1 MVSREPHRA
10 CLSALLDHT
19 DQGSGALLQSTS
31 TPNWTINVSDIRTIK
46 VSNISLAV
54 SERDIREFFSFSGD
68 IQYVEMQRE
77 SESTQLAYV
86 TFKDSQGADTAVL
99 LSGAVMANLAV
110 TITPAENYL
119 LPPEA
124 LPLSLEKG
132 PATASPA
139 VKRAEDAV
147 SSMLAK
153 GFILGKDAINK
164 AKALDER
171 HHLLSNA
178 SATVASI
185 DNKIGLSEKLSIG
198 KAVVNDK
205 VREMDEWYQ
214 VSEKTKSALAVAEQ
228 KASSAGS
235 AILSNH
241 YVLTGA
247 SWVSSAFS
255 AFAKAAEDVSI
266 LTKEKV
272 EKAEEEKKE
281 IIYRERTGI
290 ISDFAQIHLDEASAR
305 EPPTV
310 PVNSADDHKLRII

>member
-1 MVSREPHRA
+1 M
-10 CLSALLDHT
+10 SALVDHT
-19 DQGSGALLQSTS
+19 DQGSGALLQST
-31 TPNWTINVSDIRTIK
+31 TPPNWTIHVSDIRTVK

-68 IQYVEMQRE
+68 LQYVEMQRE
-77 SESTQLAYV
+77 SETTQLAYV
-86 TFKDSQGADTAVL
+86 TYRDSQGADTAIL
-99 LSGAVMANLAV
+99 LSGAVIDSLAV
-110 TITPAENYL
+110 NITPAENYQ

-124 LPLSLEKG
+124 LLSTSEKDL
-132 PATASPA
+132 ALSSPA
-139 VKRAEDAV
+139 VKKAEDVV

-153 GFILGKDAINK
+153 GFILGKDAVNK
-164 AKALDER
+164 AKALDEK
-171 HHLLSNA
+171 HHLISNA

-205 VREMDEWYQ
+205 VREMDERYQ

-235 AILSNH
+235 AIMNNP

-255 AFAKAAEDVSI
+255 AFAKAAEDVTI

-281 IIYRERTGI
+281 TIYRERTAI
-290 ISDFAQIHLDEASAR
+290 ISDFAHFQLDDASAR

-310 PVNSADDHKLRII
+310 PVNSVDDQKLGII

>member
-1 MVSREPHRA
+1 M
-10 CLSALLDHT
+10 SALVDHR
-19 DQGSGALLQSTS
+19 DQGNGAVLQSIA
-31 TPNWTINVSDIRTIK
+31 TPIWSINVSDIRT
-46 VSNISLAV
+46 VRVNNISLAV
-54 SERDIREFFSFSGD
+54 SERDIKEFFSFSGD
-68 IQYVEMQRE
+68 IQYVEMRRE

-86 TFKDSQGADTAVL
+86 TFKDSQGADTAIL
-99 LSGAVMANLAV
+99 LSGAVIGNLSV
-110 TITPAENYL
+110 SITPVDDYL

-124 LPLSLEKG
+124 LPSTLEKN
-132 PATASPA
+132 PTTSPA
-139 VKRAEDAV
+139 VKKAEDVV

-164 AKALDER
+164 AKSFDER
-171 HHLLSNA
+171 HHLMSNA

-198 KAVVNDK
+198 KAVVNEK
-205 VREMDEWYQ
+205 VREMDERYQ
-214 VSEKTKSALAVAEQ
+214 VSEMTKSALAVAEQ

-235 AILSNH
+235 ALMSNH

-266 LTKEKV
+266 MTKEKL
-272 EKAEEEKKE
+272 EKAEEEKEE

-290 ISDFAQIHLDEASAR
+290 ISDFAQIHLDESSSKG
-305 EPPTV
+305 PPIV
-310 PVNSADDHKLRII
+310 PVSSADDHKLEII